1 MRTGWHDARRC
12 WRRAGR
18 LGLLLI
24 LTLTLS
30 GCLGLVRPGS
40 APGAG
45 SVTGAVKIV
54 SPGAAGEPERALDH
68 RAEVHPLSL
77 RGALPQAGPR
87 VGERSAA
94 GPSFEYLVGSGLDE
108 TASSLAEQVRPLGFI
123 YEKEASPGVHVVRDA
138 RRRGPLE
145 AISQLERLPGVAW
158 AGENGRAE
166 PAGGGFDPLAA
177 DQWALSAIRAFD
189 AWTVASAAGVVVAVV
204 DTGIDFTH
212 PELDD
217 PDLWVTGWDAESGG
231 PYGHDAFRPE
241 QADAHGTA
249 VAGIIGAVAG
259 NGVGGR
265 GVAPGVRLLPVRV
278 IFRDSGEDDVIAGIR
293 EAARRGAQVI
303 NLSLRVSAW
312 SRPSYQ
318 CSPAMAQALDEVLQA
333 GIVVV
338 AAAGNDG
345 GHLACPASHPGVIA
359 VGAFDREGK
368 VPFYSA
374 GGPDLDLVAPGGGGG
389 SCVLTLKTGGGF
401 DCGTGTSFAAPHVAG
416 AVALTLGR
424 GFPQDPESVRALLHM
439 TAIRPD
445 GAPALRDDRMGYGRL
460 DVYGAVS
467 TGIPRI
473 MVVEKGAGR
482 LLVHAETRAGTG
494 GLYQVTGVPEGRWT
508 VAGWVDVDGD
518 GAVSPG
524 DYYGEA
530 GPVAVRP
537 GRSLVG
543 GADLTL
549 RPYDGSPL
557 QVTAGP

>member
-1 MRTGWHDARRC
+1 
-12 WRRAGR
+12 
-18 LGLLLI
+18 
-24 LTLTLS
+24 
-30 GCLGLVRPGS
+30 
-40 APGAG
+40 
-45 SVTGAVKIV
+45 
-54 SPGAAGEPERALDH
+54 
-68 RAEVHPLSL
+68 
-77 RGALPQAGPR
+77 
-87 VGERSAA
+87 
-94 GPSFEYLVGSGLDE
+94 
-108 TASSLAEQVRPLGFI
+108 
-123 YEKEASPGVHVVRDA
+123 
-138 RRRGPLE
+138 
-145 AISQLERLPGVAW
+145 
-158 AGENGRAE
+158 
-166 PAGGGFDPLAA
+166 
-177 DQWALSAIRAFD
+177 
-189 AWTVASAAGVVVAVV
+189 
-204 DTGIDFTH
+204 
-212 PELDD
+212 
-217 PDLWVTGWDAESGG
+217 
-231 PYGHDAFRPE
+231 
-241 QADAHGTA
+241 
-249 VAGIIGAVAG
+249 
-259 NGVGGR
+259 
-265 GVAPGVRLLPVRV
+265 
-278 IFRDSGEDDVIAGIR
+278 
-293 EAARRGAQVI
+293 
-303 NLSLRVSAW
+303 W

-416 AVALTLGR
+416 AVALMLGR

-473 MVVEKGAGR
+473 MVVEKSAGR

-557 QVTAGP
+557 QVTAGPCRRPGRRGRRRCAAFLRGKARGGGTGRSGGCGRGRPAGRGGSASGAPRTTAPAGCSA